1 MAQEN
6 KDEVK
11 EQAEEQEESS
21 EETAEEQQPIELP
34 PVTFENFIFGLYNTA
49 LIHMGIRDPE
59 TGELIQNLMLAR
71 HTIDT
76 LGMIQDKTKGNLTAP
91 ESNMLE
97 NLLYNL
103 RMGYLR
109 AVKQPDEPAEDEP
122 AKEPETEDEP
132 TESDNAESEAQDS
145 KPEPENTE

>member
-6 KDEVK
+6 KDEVE

-21 EETAEEQQPIELP
+21 EETAEERQPMELP
-34 PVTFENFIFGLYNTA
+34 PVNFENFIFGLYNTA
-49 LIHMGIRDPE
+49 FIHLGIRDPE
-59 TGELIQNLMLAR
+59 TGELIQSLMLAR

-109 AVKQPDEPAEDEP
+109 AVKPPDEPAEDES

-132 TESDNAESEAQDS
+132 TESNDAESEAQDS
-145 KPEPENTE
+145 KSESENTE